1 MSPYFPWRHRYDI
14 SGNLLNDTFH
24 TYTWDAYGDMAS
36 IDGNAITYD
45 ALSQEVEKSNPT
57 QQILYGPLGK
67 MGIMNGQTWVFAS
80 IPLPGGSTMLK
91 GQVPGIVYAWVRHAN
106 YQGTVTVESTLNGR
120 AVNSDKAFGPFGEQ
134 YNTGAAGNG
143 DTVWA
148 GISPDTVAGTY
159 DALYRKYNPNQGRWV
174 SPDPSGLNAVDPSNP
189 QSWNRYAYVLNNP
202 LSYRDP
208 LGLDCAYLNDS
219 GDGVESV
226 DQSSNS
232 GECGSNGGYWVDG
245 GLTDYQINSQSG
257 SVQLWGTNTGMDQ
270 NGNQSY
276 TYAQYQDTT
285 LNVGWFMNTGW
296 NPFGHI
302 GIGIGN
308 NPFVGL
314 NPASDMQFLGSLTGH
329 LFGCVGRA
337 GCNALANTTV
347 PGVISPENPN
357 QSPLQNVS
365 IPITGMQANM
375 IQSAINGSTVYPPN
389 YSVMG
394 PQPACDC
401 GTWAQQMLLA
411 GGLQS
416 GIPAPVPAYLIEQ
429 LNQIYNP
436 W

>member
-1 MSPYFPWRHRYDI
+1 MFLLDIPFYRTRLGGTSYDI

-189 QSWNRYAYVLNNP
+189 QTWNRYAYVLNNP
-202 LSYRDP
+202 LRAVDP
-208 LGLDCAYLNDS
+208 LGLDCVYLSDDASSIEEVDADSDTSPGDCASSGGTHVNGYLTGYGSTDSDGTLNEFYSNAYSVQNGSPNGMPNPSTLTGFLGYYAFWQLGLGPTNVYYGPGNS
-219 GDGVESV
+219 ATQQMKQTAGVAAARSAYV
-226 DQSSNS
+226 AAGCPANS
-232 GECGSNGGYWVDG
+232 GPLPTGGHLGPVGDQISAAASGSPNFTEMEVGGFNASASTSNGVTTFN
-245 GLTDYQINSQSG
+245 L
-257 SVQLWGTNTGMDQ
+257 TNTSGQ
-270 NGNQSY
+270 
-276 TYAQYQDTT
+276 
-285 LNVGWFMNTGW
+285 
-296 NPFGHI
+296 
-302 GIGIGN
+302 
-308 NPFVGL
+308 
-314 NPASDMQFLGSLTGH
+314 ASFS
-329 LFGCVGRA
+329 
-337 GCNALANTTV
+337 
-347 PGVISPENPN
+347 
-357 QSPLQNVS
+357 
-365 IPITGMQANM
+365 
-375 IQSAINGSTVYPPN
+375 
-389 YSVMG
+389 
-394 PQPACDC
+394 
-401 GTWAQQMLLA
+401 
-411 GGLQS
+411 
-416 GIPAPVPAYLIEQ
+416 
-429 LNQIYNP
+429 
-436 W
+436 